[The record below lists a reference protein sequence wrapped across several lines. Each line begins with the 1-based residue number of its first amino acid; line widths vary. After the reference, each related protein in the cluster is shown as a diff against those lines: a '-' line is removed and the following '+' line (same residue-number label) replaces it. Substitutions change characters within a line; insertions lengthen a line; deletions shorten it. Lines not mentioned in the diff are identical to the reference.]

1 MTKSSKLILLNE
13 QKLIQEEKERLRKL
27 RIIQV
32 REISKQNA
40 ALVRNAFQK
49 EKNKEIKTLKAK
61 HNAVKHEEK
70 EQKITEMKSMV
81 ESHIGN
87 IGQGHV
93 SAINYVNYLKYC
105 YKTF

>member
-1 MTKSSKLILLNE
+1 MTKSSKLLLINE
-13 QKLIQEEKERLRKL
+13 KKLIQEEKERLRKL

-49 EKNKEIKTLKAK
+49 EKNKEIKTLKQK
-61 HNAVKHEEK
+61 HNAVKYEEK
-70 EQKITEMKSMV
+70 EEKINEMKSIV
-81 ESHIGN
+81 ESHMGN

-93 SAINYVNYLKYC
+93 SAVNYVK
-105 YKTF
+105 